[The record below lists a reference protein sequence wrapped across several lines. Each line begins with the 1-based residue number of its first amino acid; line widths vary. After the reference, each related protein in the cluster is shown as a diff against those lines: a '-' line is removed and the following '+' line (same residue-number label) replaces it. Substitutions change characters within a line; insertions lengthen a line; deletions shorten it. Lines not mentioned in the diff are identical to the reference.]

1 MISIW
6 NRMVGTVYHGAWAHS
21 NWSMSEIVIKPSSQL
36 KMIVMGFNPRDVKS
50 LGFKIKSKLL
60 MDIRHCSSFKF
71 NFISPIAYL
80 SCIYL
85 KKLIFIDANFT
96 HNR

>member
-1 MISIW
+1 
-6 NRMVGTVYHGAWAHS
+6 MVGIVYDGIRVHS
-21 NWSMSEIVIKPSSQL
+21 NWSMSGILMKPSSQL
-36 KMIVMGFNPRDVKS
+36 KMIVMGFNQTDVKS

-71 NFISPIAYL
+71 NFISPTTYL

-85 KKLIFIDANFT
+85 KKLIFVDSNFT